1 MKFLAVIGDPIS
13 HSKSPRIHNNAI
25 QVLKLDGIYTRYH
38 LQDYHQLRQDFFKL
52 KLQGANITLPFKEA
66 ALEMADVK
74 DELASNIG
82 SANTLCL
89 KDGKIY
95 AYNTDALGFLE
106 AIKEF
111 ESINK
116 ALILGAGG
124 TALAL
129 AFALKQ
135 KGVEVCVANRS
146 EKRFKDF
153 TLYKTSL
160 YNALDDFDFDLV
172 VNSTSAGLK
181 DDDLPCDK
189 ILLDKILSRAKFA
202 FDVIYGKETS
212 FLKLCKEHNLKV
224 KDGFD
229 MLLWQAVFAFELFF
243 DLKDKREKIK
253 NAMQEA
259 LKLEF

>member
-25 QVLKLDGIYTRYH
+25 EVLKLDGIYTRYH
-38 LQDYHQLRQDFFKL
+38 LQNHQDLREDFFKL
-52 KLQGANITLPFKEA
+52 KLQGVNITLPFKEV
-66 ALEMADVK
+66 ALEIADVK
-74 DELASNIG
+74 DEFARNIG

-89 KDGKIY
+89 RDGKIH
-95 AYNTDALGFLE
+95 AYNTDAPGFLE

-111 ESINK
+111 ENINK

-135 KGVEVCVANRS
+135 KGIEVCVANRS

-153 TLYKTSL
+153 ALYKTSL
-160 YNALDDFDFDLV
+160 YDALDDFDFDLV
-172 VNSTSAGLK
+172 INSTSAGLK

-212 FLKLCKEHNLKV
+212 FLKLCKEHSLKV

-243 DLKDKREKIK
+243 DIKDEREKIK